1 MTSAFCWQNSV
12 SICSGSFCTPKA
24 KLACFSRYLL
34 ASYFCIPVPYDEKDI
49 FFFFWCQFQKVLQG
63 FRELF
68 NFLFF
73 GISGWGIELN
83 YCDIELLALE
93 INRDHSVIFELVP
106 KYCILDSSVAYECYS
121 ISSKGFLPTVVD
133 IMFI

>member
-49 FFFFWCQFQKVLQG
+49 FFFF
-63 FRELF
+63 
-68 NFLFF
+68 F
-73 GISGWGIELN
+73 GVSSRRSCRASEN
-83 YCDIELLALE
+83 CSTSSSLAL
-93 INRDHSVIFELVP
+93 
-106 KYCILDSSVAYECYS
+106 VA
-121 ISSKGFLPTVVD
+121 GA
-133 IMFI
+133 